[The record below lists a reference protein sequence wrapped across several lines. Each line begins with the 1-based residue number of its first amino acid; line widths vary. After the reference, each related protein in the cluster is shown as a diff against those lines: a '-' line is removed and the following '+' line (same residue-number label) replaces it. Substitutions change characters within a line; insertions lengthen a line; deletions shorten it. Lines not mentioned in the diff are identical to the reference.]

1 MNQCVN
7 RMKNL
12 AVIVLLALLFSCTN
26 GNNSSQSIENKA
38 TLYPTEAYAT
48 KYGQSVKIPDL
59 SGLPIF
65 SATYDSNNNNI
76 IVRNGDRKLTLSPTH
91 NNNYYKSGNYGSLE
105 YSMEATVHNGSVSSI
120 RYIEKEDDISVEIK
134 YEVK

>member
-1 MNQCVN
+1 MNLCINQ
-7 RMKNL
+7 MKKL
-12 AVIVLLALLFSCTN
+12 AFAFLSALLFSCTN
-26 GNNSSQSIENKA
+26 GNNTSQSIENKV
-38 TLYPTEAYAT
+38 TLCPVEAYAT

-65 SATYDSNNNNI
+65 SVTYDSSNNNI
-76 IVRNGDRKLTLSPTH
+76 IVRNGDRKLTLHPTQ

-105 YSMEATVHNGSVSSI
+105 YSMEATVYNGSVSSI